1 MINAKEARIATEE
14 QLTRLANEFIINTVL
29 GQINKAIGDGFY
41 FATASLIGI
50 TDPVPNPQKVGPKVV
65 ELLEKEGYRA
75 KFNYCDDGP
84 RCEAYVTI
92 DWSEED

>member
-1 MINAKEARIATEE
+1 MINAKEARLATEE
-14 QLTRLANEFIINTVL
+14 QLTRLAKEFIINTVSE
-29 GQINKAIGDGFY
+29 QINKAIIDGLY
-41 FATASLIGI
+41 FATANLVGVV
-50 TDPVPNPQKVGPKVV
+50 DPVPNPQKVGPKVV

-92 DWSEED
+92 DWEEED

>member
-1 MINAKEARIATEE
+1 MMTATEARIATES
-14 QLTRLANEFIINTVL
+14 QLTKLAKEFIINTVSHQIQQAINA
-29 GQINKAIGDGFY
+29 GQY

-50 TDPVPNPQKVGPKVV
+50 VDPIPNPQKVGPKVV

-84 RCEAYVTI
+84 RCEAYIAI
-92 DWSEED
+92 DWGEED

>member
-1 MINAKEARIATEE
+1 MMTATEARIATEA
-14 QLTRLANEFIINTVL
+14 QLTKLAKEFIINTVSY
-29 GQINKAIGDGFY
+29 QIHEAINGGLY

-84 RCEAYVTI
+84 RCEAYITI
-92 DWSEED
+92 DWGEED